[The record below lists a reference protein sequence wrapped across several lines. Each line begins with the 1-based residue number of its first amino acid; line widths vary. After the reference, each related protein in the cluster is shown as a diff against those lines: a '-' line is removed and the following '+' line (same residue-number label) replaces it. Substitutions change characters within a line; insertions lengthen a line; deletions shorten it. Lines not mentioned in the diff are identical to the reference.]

1 MLELS
6 EAVKKTLKPGKN
18 VIAAHCHNKE
28 NGGYV
33 DFGLFRKQSA
43 DNNFSADAEQ
53 LSVDVLPTQTFYSF
67 RCGPVILDVIFTS
80 PLLADDL
87 DLVSTPI
94 SYITYQVR
102 PQDGKSHEVQV
113 YFEASPSWPYTKII
127 NRWCMTG
134 N

>member
-1 MLELS
+1 MS
-6 EAVKKTLKPGKN
+6 
-18 VIAAHCHNKE
+18 
-28 NGGYV
+28 

-113 YFEASPSWPYTKII
+113 YFEASPQLAVHEDNQPVVYDRELKNGISSP
-127 NRWCMTG
+127 
-134 N
+134 